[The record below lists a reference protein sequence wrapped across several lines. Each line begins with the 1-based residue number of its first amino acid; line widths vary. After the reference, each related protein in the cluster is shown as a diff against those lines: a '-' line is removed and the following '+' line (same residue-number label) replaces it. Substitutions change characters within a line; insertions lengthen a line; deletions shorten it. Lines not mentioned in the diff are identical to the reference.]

1 MLCCVGS
8 YNYAEVAF
16 WYGADRFGSVLV
28 RGWFRNSLFLLW
40 NSRIMAVSC
49 HLDRTCEYL
58 VRTHME
64 RNDKVIIFGD
74 NVFSL
79 KKVW

>member
-1 MLCCVGS
+1 MPPFAPAHV
-8 YNYAEVAF
+8 
-16 WYGADRFGSVLV
+16 
-28 RGWFRNSLFLLW
+28 
-40 NSRIMAVSC
+40 SR
-49 HLDRTCEYL
+49 RTCEYL

-79 KKVW
+79 KKVGRHDVDAPELDCQRPI

>member
-1 MLCCVGS
+1 MVTCCCLFV
-8 YNYAEVAF
+8 
-16 WYGADRFGSVLV
+16 GADSLV
-28 RGWFRNSLFLLW
+28 ASDLISFVHFVCR
-40 NSRIMAVSC
+40 VVK
-49 HLDRTCEYL
+49 RTCEYL

-79 KKVW
+79 KKVAWLDSA